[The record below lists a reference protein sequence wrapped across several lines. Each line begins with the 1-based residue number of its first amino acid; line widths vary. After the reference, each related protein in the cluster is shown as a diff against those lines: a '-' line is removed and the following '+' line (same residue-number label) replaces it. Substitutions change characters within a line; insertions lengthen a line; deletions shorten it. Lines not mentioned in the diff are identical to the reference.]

1 MKKLLLLL
9 FVFIGFETVYAQ
21 KIEPK
26 PNPPV
31 AVNDFANL
39 LESFQKQALEQKLEA
54 YNDSTSSAIVIIT
67 VPSLNGYDI
76 EQVALKYLRDWG
88 IGSKEKN
95 NGVVILVSA
104 NDHKARIETGYGMEG
119 VLPDILA
126 KQIIDERM
134 IPFFKNGDYYAGL
147 NNTVDAII
155 QAAAGEYKADKSD
168 NKNNKV
174 TAGKIIPLIIIF
186 LVIIFLFSGGGGGG
200 GGSYMSRKG
209 SRSFLGNALPWF
221 LLGNM
226 MGGGGRRGGGFG
238 GGGFGGGGFGGGG
251 FGGFGGGSG
260 GGGGASGGW

>member
-9 FVFIGFETVYAQ
+9 FIFVGCQTAFAQ
-21 KIEPK
+21 KIEPR
-26 PNPPV
+26 PNPPR

-39 LESFQKQALEQKLEA
+39 LAPFQKQALEQKLDA

-67 VPSLNGYDI
+67 VASLDGYDI
-76 EQVALKYLRDWG
+76 PVVSLKYLRDWG
-88 IGSKEKN
+88 IGVKGKN

-147 NNTVDAII
+147 NNSVDAII
-155 QAAAGEYKADKSD
+155 SAAAGEYKADPNAKND
-168 NKNNKV
+168 NGSLL
-174 TAGKIIPLIIIF
+174 GKIIPLAVIFIII
-186 LVIIFLFSGGGGGG
+186 LFLFSGRGGGG

-209 SRSFLGNALPWF
+209 SKSFLGSSLPWF
-221 LLGNM
+221 LLGNLLG
-226 MGGGGRRGGGFG
+226 GGGGRG

-251 FGGFGGGSG
+251 GGFGGFGGGGG

>member
-1 MKKLLLLL
+1 M
-9 FVFIGFETVYAQ
+9 
-21 KIEPK
+21 
-26 PNPPV
+26 

-39 LESFQKQALEQKLEA
+39 LEPFQKQALEQKLRN

-67 VPSLNGYDI
+67 VTDLQGYDI
-76 EQVALKYLRDWG
+76 QQLALKYLRDWG
-88 IGSKEKN
+88 IGVKGKN
-95 NGVVILVSA
+95 NGVVILVSK

-119 VLPDILA
+119 VLPDILS

-134 IPFFKNGDYYAGL
+134 IPFFKNNDYYAGF
-147 NNTVDAII
+147 NNAVDAII
-155 QAAAGEYKADKSD
+155 QAAAGEYKADPNAKKD
-168 NKNNKV
+168 TNA

-186 LVIIFLFSGGGGGG
+186 FVIVFLFSGRGGGG

-209 SRSFLGNALPWF
+209 SRSFLGRALPWF
-221 LLGNM
+221 LLGNLL
-226 MGGGGRRGGGFG
+226 GGGRGRGGGFG

>member
-1 MKKLLLLL
+1 MKKVFLL
-9 FVFIGFETVYAQ
+9 FLLFAGFHAAFSQ
-21 KIEPK
+21 KIESR
-26 PNPPV
+26 PNPPQ
-31 AVNDFANL
+31 AVNDFANML
-39 LESFQKQALEQKLEA
+39 APFQKQALEQKLRN

-67 VPSLNGYDI
+67 VPDLQGYDI
-76 EQVALKYLRDWG
+76 AEVALKYLRDWG
-88 IGSKEKN
+88 IGVKGKN
-95 NGVVILVSA
+95 NGVVILVSK

-134 IPFFKNGDYYAGL
+134 IPFFKNNDYYAGL
-147 NNTVDAII
+147 NNAVDAII
-155 QAAAGEYKADKSD
+155 QAAAGEYKADPNTEKD
-168 NKNNKV
+168 NNA

-186 LVIIFLFSGGGGGG
+186 LVIVFLFSGKGGGG

-209 SRSFLGNALPWF
+209 SRSFLGRVLPWF

-226 MGGGGRRGGGFG
+226 LGGSGRGGGGFG